1 MKKRNTILWGI
12 VLVIAG
18 VFLALNSLELI
29 DFNIFFDGWW
39 TLFIIVPCFIGIFTD
54 ANKFS
59 NFIGLCVGVVLLLY
73 FQNFISWDL
82 ISKLIAPFIIVV
94 VGIKLIFNALRV
106 KKSTPV
112 VEPVSAKGGAMPS
125 AFAAFSGQ
133 DVKFDNET
141 FTGGEYCAIFGGI
154 KLDLANAI
162 IPSDCVI
169 KTTAIFGGIDI
180 FVPDNVNVKI
190 NSASIFGGMADKK
203 QNRASDT
210 NVTLYVQGFCMF
222 GGVDVK

>member
-1 MKKRNTILWGI
+1 MKKRNKILWGI

-39 TLFIIVPCFIGIFTD
+39 TLLIIVPCFIGIFTD
-54 ANKFS
+54 TNKFS
-59 NFIGLCVGVVLLLY
+59 NFIGFCVGVVLLLY

-82 ISKLIAPFIIVV
+82 ISKLIAPFIIVL
-94 VGIKLIFNALRV
+94 VGIKLIFNAFRV

-112 VEPVSAKGGAMPS
+112 VEPISIHDGAMPS

-133 DVKFDNET
+133 NVKFDGEI
-141 FTGGEYCAIFGGI
+141 FTGGEYNAIFGGI
-154 KLDLANAI
+154 NLDLKNAV

-169 KTTAIFGGIDI
+169 KTTAIFGGVDI
-180 FVPDNVNVKI
+180 FVPDNVNIKI
-190 NSASIFGGMADKK
+190 NSVSIFGGMSDKK
-203 QNRASDT
+203 QNQVSEV
-210 NVTLYVQGFCMF
+210 NKTLYVQGFCMF
-222 GGVDVK
+222 GGVDIK